1 MRLEI
6 SVSDRIVVSGIRA
19 YGYHGVF
26 DFENENGQD
35 FIVDLVLELDL
46 SQAGISDE
54 LTKTIDYGLVVS
66 DVVAIVT
73 GPKVKLIETLAENI
87 ANKCLSYG
95 QINAVEVTVQKPN
108 APFESEVRS
117 VAVTIQRSRT

>member
-6 SVSDRIVVSGIRA
+6 SVSDRIVISGIRA

-54 LTKTIDYGLVVS
+54 LKIGRAHV
-66 DVVAIVT
+66 
-73 GPKVKLIETLAENI
+73 
-87 ANKCLSYG
+87 
-95 QINAVEVTVQKPN
+95 
-108 APFESEVRS
+108 
-117 VAVTIQRSRT
+117 

>member
-1 MRLEI
+1 
-6 SVSDRIVVSGIRA
+6 VSDRIVISGIRA

-35 FIVDLVLELDL
+35 FIIDLVLELDL

-54 LTKTIDYGLVVS
+54 LTKTIDYGLVAS